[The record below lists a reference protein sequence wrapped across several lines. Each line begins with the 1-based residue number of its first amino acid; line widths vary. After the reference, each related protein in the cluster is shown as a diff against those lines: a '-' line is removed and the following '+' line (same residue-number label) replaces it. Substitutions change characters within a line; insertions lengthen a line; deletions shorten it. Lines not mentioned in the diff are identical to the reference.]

1 MRRFRRSPVPSRNVR
16 QRNPSEIGGEVG
28 ARHKLL
34 VYWFLCRQIQPIPA
48 PLEPRE
54 SCCGIASARL
64 IIDRDVS
71 RSCAA
76 DLLRSSERCPGD
88 QERVE
93 RVTPRCLRHQ
103 HVSLRHTACQVANER
118 RNLP

>member
-1 MRRFRRSPVPSRNVR
+1 MRRFRRAPVPSRKLR
-16 QRNPSEIGGEVG
+16 QRNPSEIGGGVG

-34 VYWFLCRQIQPIPA
+34 VHWFLCRQIRPIPA

-54 SCCGIASARL
+54 SGCRVPTGCL
-64 IIDRDVS
+64 IIDRGVS

-76 DLLRSSERCPGD
+76 DLLRSSEGGPDD

-93 RVTPRCLRHQ
+93 R
-103 HVSLRHTACQVANER
+103 
-118 RNLP
+118 